1 MRKLLIFWFI
11 CSLASVSSMGQTA
24 KYSNEFL
31 SIGVGAK
38 SLGMANSTV
47 AHVSDVSAGYWNP
60 AGMVNVEQD
69 FEVGAMHA
77 EYFAGIAKYDYLGG
91 VMAIDTSQ
99 RIGASVIRFGVDNIP
114 NTTELIDNEGNIDYD
129 RISYFSAADYAFLLS
144 YAKKT
149 PIKGLS
155 IGGNAKVI
163 YRNIGQFANAYG
175 FGIDISARYDRGK
188 WNFGAVLKDATT
200 TFNAWTYNEGEL
212 EIEVQ
217 DSLFNQAPDNN
228 IELTMPRVLLGAA
241 RNFHIYKDFYGLV
254 EVGADVFTD
263 GKRHLIVTSEIFSI
277 DPHIGAQFRYKDLV
291 YLRMGVGGFQT
302 IENIDQEEELTFQP
316 NVGIGLHYKGLSI
329 DYALTDIGDQSV
341 ALYSNIFTLRYAF
354 SAGID

>member
-1 MRKLLIFWFI
+1 MRKLLIFWLLI
-11 CSLASVSSMGQTA
+11 CCSAYVSNAQTA

-47 AHVSDVSAGYWNP
+47 AHVGDVSSGYWNP
-60 AGMVNVEQD
+60 AGMLNVEQD
-69 FEVGAMHA
+69 FEIGAMHA
-77 EYFAGIAKYDYLGG
+77 EYFAGVAKYDYLGG
-91 VMAIDTSQ
+91 VMAIDSNQ
-99 RIGASVIRFGVDNIP
+99 RLGASMIRFGVDNIP

-129 RISYFSAADYAFLLS
+129 RISYFTAADYAFLVS

-149 PIKGLS
+149 AVDGLW

-163 YRNIGQFANAYG
+163 YRNVGQFANAYG
-175 FGIDISARYDRGK
+175 FGFDLSAQYHKDK
-188 WNFGAVLKDATT
+188 WSFGAVLRDATT
-200 TFNAWTYNEGEL
+200 TFNAWTYNEDEL

-228 IELTMPRVLLGAA
+228 IELTMPKILLGAA
-241 RNFHIYKDFYGLV
+241 RHFRIYEDFHGLV
-254 EVGADVFTD
+254 EVDADIFTD
-263 GKRHLIVTSEIFSI
+263 GMRHSLISSEIFSI
-277 DPHIGAQFRYKDLV
+277 DPHIGMQFRYKDLA
-291 YLRMGVGGFQT
+291 YLRMGVGNFQM
-302 IENIDQEEELTFQP
+302 IENIDRNEELSFQP
-316 NVGIGLHYKGLSI
+316 NLGVGFHYEGFSI

-354 SAGID
+354 SAGNN

>member
-1 MRKLLIFWFI
+1 MQKLLIFGALF
-11 CSLASVSSMGQTA
+11 LSVNVATFAQTA

-38 SLGMANSTV
+38 SLAMANSTV
-47 AHVSDVSAGYWNP
+47 AHVGDVTSGYWNP
-60 AGMVNVEQD
+60 SGMLNVEKD

-77 EYFAGIAKYDYLGG
+77 EYFAGVAKYDYLGG
-91 VMAIDTSQ
+91 VMAIDTNQ
-99 RIGASVIRFGVDNIP
+99 RIGASLIRFGVDNIP

-129 RISYFSAADYAFLLS
+129 RISYFTAADYAFLIS

-149 PIKGLS
+149 AIDGLR

-163 YRNIGQFANAYG
+163 YRNVGEFANAYG
-175 FGIDISARYDRGK
+175 FGFDLSAQYHKNK
-188 WNFGAVLKDATT
+188 WSFGAVLRDVTT
-200 TFNAWTYNEGEL
+200 TFNAWTYNDDEL

-228 IELTMPRVLLGAA
+228 IELTLPKILLGAA
-241 RNFHIYKDFYGLV
+241 RHFHIYKDFYGLV
-254 EVGADVFTD
+254 EVDADIFTD
-263 GKRHLIVTSEIFSI
+263 GMRHSLISSEIFSI
-277 DPHIGAQFRYKDLV
+277 DPHIGMQFRYRKLA
-291 YLRMGVGGFQT
+291 YLRVGLGNFQM
-302 IENIDQEEELTFQP
+302 IENIDRNEELSFQP
-316 NVGIGLHYKGLSI
+316 NLGVGLHYKGFSV

-354 SAGID
+354 SAGNR